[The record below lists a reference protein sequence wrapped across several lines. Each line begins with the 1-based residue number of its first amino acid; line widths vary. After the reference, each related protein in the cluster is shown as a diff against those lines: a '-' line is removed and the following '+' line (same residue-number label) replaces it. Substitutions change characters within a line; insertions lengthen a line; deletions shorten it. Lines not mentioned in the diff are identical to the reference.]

1 MNTRRK
7 LYYVLVSVLV
17 VSILLAGCSTPQQPT
32 EEAVSE
38 EAAAPEAEEEEAA
51 APEAEEE
58 VAEEE
63 AEGEA
68 NVFVYATTTSWPDI
82 DPAISFSDDSQITS
96 NCYETLTVY
105 NTPGSEDV
113 LAPGLAESWESAE
126 DDTVWTF
133 HLQEGVT
140 FHNGDPLNA
149 EAVKGAIEN
158 TIEIGAGAAYIWA
171 PVDSIEA
178 VDEYTVQFNLSYPA
192 PLDLV
197 ASAGY
202 AAWIYNPA
210 TYAEKGTEWFNEGNC
225 AGTGPYTI
233 ESYDRGSRL
242 IMTRYEDYWGGW
254 SEGQFDK
261 VVFEVVED
269 PVVRQQMVEA
279 GTADFTYEIPP
290 DNLAA
295 LEARDDVVVYKNPS
309 FQNMLGLINT
319 QKPPLDDPL
328 VRQALSY
335 SFPYQQMI
343 EGVMGNLATQAHG
356 PIPAGM
362 WGHSDDL
369 QQYSF
374 DLDKAGELLA
384 EAGYPEGGFDLLYT
398 FNTGDLSEQTAGEIW
413 KAELAKLGINL
424 EVQGMSWESQWDLG
438 MSDPQNAQDVFV
450 MYWWPDYVSPVS
462 WLYGMFRTEEETL
475 FNLGYYSNETVDEL
489 IDTGDA
495 TSGSDREE
503 ATKLFIEAQ
512 EILVEDA
519 AAIFFYD
526 LANTHVART
535 DVNGFADNPAY
546 PHVVFVYNLSR

>member
-1 MNTRRK
+1 MKTRHK
-7 LYYVLVSVLV
+7 FYYVVVSVLV
-17 VSILLAGCSTPQQPT
+17 MSIVLAGCSTPQQPT

-38 EAAAPEAEEEEAA
+38 EAAAPEAEEEVVET
-51 APEAEEE
+51 
-58 VAEEE
+58 EE

-68 NVFVYATTTSWPDI
+68 TFFVYASSTSFSDI
-82 DPAISFSDDSQITS
+82 DPAISWSDDSKVVS
-96 NCYETLTVY
+96 NCYETLTLY

-113 LAPGLAESWESAE
+113 LGPGLAKSWESAE
-126 DDTVWTF
+126 GDTVWTF

-171 PVDSIEA
+171 PVESIEA

-202 AAWIYNPA
+202 GSWIYNPN

-233 ESYDRGSRL
+233 ESRDRGSRL

-261 VVFEVVED
+261 IVFEVVED
-269 PVVRQQMVEA
+269 PVVRQQMIEA
-279 GTADFTYEIPP
+279 GTADFTHEIPP

-295 LEARDDVVVYKNPS
+295 LEARDDVVVYTNPS
-309 FQNMLGLINT
+309 FQNLLGLINT

-343 EGVMGNLATQAHG
+343 EGVMGDRATQAHG
-356 PIPAGM
+356 PVPAGI

-369 QQYSF
+369 HQYSY
-374 DLDKAGELLA
+374 DLDKARELLT
-384 EAGYPEGGFDLLYT
+384 EAGYPDGDFDLVYT
-398 FNTGDLSEQTAGEIW
+398 FATGDLEEQTAGEMW

-424 EVQGMSWESQWDLG
+424 EVQAMSWESQWDLA

-462 WLYGMFRTEEETL
+462 WLYGMYRTEEEPL

-495 TSGSDREE
+495 LSGSDREQ

-519 AAIFFYD
+519 ASIFFYD
-526 LANTHVART
+526 LANTHLARA
-535 DVNGFADNPAY
+535 DINGFIDNPAY